1 MLKLTKRMHKGE
13 RGITG
18 LETAIIMIAF
28 VVVAAVFAYT
38 VLSAG
43 IFSTQKGQE
52 TIYSGLKEASGAM
65 QIKGGIIAYDDDAD
79 DAVDEIRFV
88 VTNSTAGGAVDLT
101 EPTDADVNGI
111 PDAGSNHKT
120 VVSYMDEDQRFADVH
135 WTQTE
140 LGYGDGDDLL
150 EAGEQMEITVDLTAV
165 DGGGTP
171 LVKNTEFTVEL
182 KPSEG
187 GSLII
192 TRLTPHIDA
201 VTDLH

>member
-1 MLKLTKRMHKGE
+1 MLKLIKRMHKGE

>member
-1 MLKLTKRMHKGE
+1 MLKMIKRMHKGE
-13 RGITG
+13 RGVTG

-65 QIKGGIIAYDDDAD
+65 HIKGGIIAYDDDAD

-88 VTNSTAGGAVDLT
+88 MTNSTAGGAVDLT
-101 EPTDADVNGI
+101 EPTDVDTNGI
-111 PDAGSNHKT
+111 PDAGSTHKM
-120 VVSYMDEDQRFADVH
+120 VVSYMDEDQRFADVY

-171 LVKNTEFTVEL
+171 LVKNTEFTLEL
-182 KPSEG
+182 KSSEG

-192 TRLTPHIDA
+192 TRLAPHIDA